1 MCWELC
7 PLQPPVSPLP
17 CFVFLFPPHTPRGP
31 SVVGLSFDF
40 VALNLMGFVAY
51 SVFNIG
57 LLWVPYIKV
66 RRSRPPRPSP
76 GCPEAWPP
84 APPNFSPP
92 PNRSSFSSNTPMA

>member
-7 PLQPPVSPLP
+7 PLPGL
-17 CFVFLFPPHTPRGP
+17 TPALLHP
-31 SVVGLSFDF
+31 SALGSVIGLSFDF

-66 RRSRPPRPSP
+66 RCCLLPAPSP
-76 GCPEAWPP
+76 PKLLAGLLPLTSQFLPTL
-84 APPNFSPP
+84 
-92 PNRSSFSSNTPMA
+92 NRSSFSSNIPMA